1 MTPFMQLGLANAVC
15 AAVLAVLAVA
25 AERLVRRPALTH
37 CLWLLVL
44 VKLVTP
50 PLFPL
55 SLPWLPAEAAAES
68 APAPEAAAP
77 VVVTGFVEPELVGPP
92 TPGDVWVEMEK
103 ERGKKPPPQPEKVVS
118 VQEPGQV

>member
-1 MTPFMQLGLANAVC
+1 MTPFLQLGLANAVC

-55 SLPWLPAEAAAES
+55 SLAWLPARPPAERPPATQA
-68 APAPEAAAP
+68 APAP
-77 VVVTGFVEPELVGPP
+77 VVATGVGEPESVGPL
-92 TPGDVWVEMEK
+92 TPGAAW
-103 ERGKKPPPQPEKVVS
+103 
-118 VQEPGQV
+118 